1 MAQQRAADAAPA
13 RLRRGVH
20 RLDLGVRRVQF
31 LERRDAEDRVAVPVT
46 DERHLGVKQP
56 VHVEG
61 EAVFR
66 RRLRQG
72 EVQVP
77 LQQRPHLG
85 PARVVGGDR
94 GFGCGSHPGRLATG
108 GFRSVTSPAETA
120 VGNGLITVHAA
131 AIRVAGGSEEGALT
145 EQPHQ
150 PGRDIMPPSDQPYL
164 EQSPVNESPST
175 QQLDMPASAR
185 ARTSRRNI
193 LRGIAGVGA
202 VGVAA
207 AVGAGAVAEFDRPS
221 AAQAATL
228 KPASKPVVMAP
239 MAPSA
244 MAGPLVV
251 YISDTTTGKFDVYGD
266 TGATQVNNPAL
277 VNQLLDNLKLQ
288 WS

>member
-1 MAQQRAADAAPA
+1 
-13 RLRRGVH
+13 
-20 RLDLGVRRVQF
+20 
-31 LERRDAEDRVAVPVT
+31 
-46 DERHLGVKQP
+46 
-56 VHVEG
+56 
-61 EAVFR
+61 
-66 RRLRQG
+66 
-72 EVQVP
+72 
-77 LQQRPHLG
+77 
-85 PARVVGGDR
+85 
-94 GFGCGSHPGRLATG
+94 
-108 GFRSVTSPAETA
+108 
-120 VGNGLITVHAA
+120 
-131 AIRVAGGSEEGALT
+131 
-145 EQPHQ
+145 
-150 PGRDIMPPSDQPYL
+150 MPPSDQPYL

-207 AVGAGAVAEFDRPS
+207 AVGAGAVVEFDRPS

-228 KPASKPVVMAP
+228 KPVSKPVVMAP